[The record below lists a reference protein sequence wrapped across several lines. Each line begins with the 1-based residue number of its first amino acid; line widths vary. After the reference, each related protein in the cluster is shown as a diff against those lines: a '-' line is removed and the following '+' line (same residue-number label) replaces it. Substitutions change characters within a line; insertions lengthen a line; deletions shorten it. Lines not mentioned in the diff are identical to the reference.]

1 VDAAEPPRIEFE
13 SSAKCADVDRA
24 EDVLRQVLARAR
36 APGRAW
42 VVRTRMS
49 GTTTGELRAAGEIVD
64 DDGAEIG
71 HRAFAAK
78 STDCSGLARA
88 IGVWASLVLD
98 GEIRRPHSVAN
109 EEPPPAKIDGAQGAP
124 PDSAISSDARRRPV
138 VAGAVPPPVDA
149 GLPASGTEG
158 KLSRREDNTLEL
170 GMGAFL
176 MTGTGGL
183 LAGVTP
189 FFVIEVGKGVFL
201 RPALVLGERESL
213 PSSQTDMMLA
223 ATRLDGC
230 LRVAG
235 LYTKDHGIQLDMCGG
250 VDAGVLNISGQA
262 LHPYVAVGPSVDLR
276 GELGGFLSVVLRGL
290 GGVNAVQTGP
300 LDVFVGRGELA
311 LSWRLR

>member
-1 VDAAEPPRIEFE
+1 M
-13 SSAKCADVDRA
+13 
-24 EDVLRQVLARAR
+24 
-36 APGRAW
+36 
-42 VVRTRMS
+42 RMY

-78 STDCSGLARA
+78 STDCSGLSRA

-98 GEIRRPHSVAN
+98 GEIRRPRSASN
-109 EEPPPAKIDGAQGAP
+109 EEATPAKIERVQGAP
-124 PDSAISSDARRRPV
+124 PDSAISSDAKRTAV
-138 VAGAVPPPVDA
+138 VAAAAPQPADA
-149 GLPASGTEG
+149 GLPTSGTEE
-158 KLSRREDNTLEL
+158 KLPRREDNIVEL
-170 GMGAFL
+170 GLGAFM

-183 LAGVTP
+183 LGGVTP
-189 FFVIEVGKGVFL
+189 FFVIETGKGVFL
-201 RPALVLGERESL
+201 RPALVLGEGGL
-213 PSSQTDMMLA
+213 LQSSQTNVMLA

-235 LYTKDHGIQLDMCGG
+235 LYTIYHGIQLDMCGG
-250 VDAGVLNISGQA
+250 VDAGVLDISGQT

-290 GGVNAVQTGP
+290 VGVNAVQTGP
-300 LDVFVGRGELA
+300 LDFFVGRGELA